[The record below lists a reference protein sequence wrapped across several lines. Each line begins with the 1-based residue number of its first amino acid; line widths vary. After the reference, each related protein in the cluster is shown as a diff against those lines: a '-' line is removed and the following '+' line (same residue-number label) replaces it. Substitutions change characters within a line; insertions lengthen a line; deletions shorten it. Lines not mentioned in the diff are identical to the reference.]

1 MALPKLE
8 VPTYELVQP
17 STGKKIRFRPF
28 LVKEHKVLLTMA
40 EANESEV
47 ARIVKELVDVCT
59 FNQLRVNDLP
69 HFDIEYIFM
78 MLRAKS
84 ISEKV
89 DVVITCANCQNTY
102 DASFNIEDIEVEKN
116 DNITNK
122 IMITDSIGLQLKFP
136 TFENVVKVFEVED
149 VKIMFDLVKGCIK
162 GVFDKDNF
170 YDINEQTSEEVD
182 EFLESLTKEQFA
194 KIEQFFINSP
204 KVVQKIE
211 TDCPHCNHHN
221 FSRIQGLQ
229 NFFV

>member
-28 LVKEHKVLLTMA
+28 LVKEHKVLLTMV

-59 FNQLRVNDLP
+59 FNQLKVNDLP

-89 DVVITCANCQNTY
+89 DVVITCANCQDTY

-116 DNITNK
+116 SSITDK
-122 IMITDSIGLQLKFP
+122 VMITDNIGLQLKFP

-149 VKIMFDLVKGCIK
+149 VKVMFDLVKGCIK
-162 GVFDKDNF
+162 GVFDNNNF
-170 YDINEQTSEEVD
+170 YDINEQTDEEIN

>member
-28 LVKEHKVLLTMA
+28 LVKEHKVLLTMT
-40 EANESEV
+40 EASDSEV

-59 FNQLRVNDLP
+59 FNQLKVNELP

-89 DVVITCANCQNTY
+89 DVIVTCANCNNTY
-102 DASFNIEDIEVEKN
+102 EASFNIEDIEVEKN
-116 DNITNK
+116 GQITDK
-122 IMITDSIGLQLKFP
+122 VMITDLIGLQLKFP
-136 TFENVVKVFEVED
+136 TFENVVQVFESSDIKV
-149 VKIMFDLVKGCIK
+149 IFNLVKSCIR

-170 YDINEQTSEEVD
+170 YDIKEQTDEEIT
-182 EFLESLTKEQFA
+182 EFLESLTKEQFG
-194 KIEQFFINSP
+194 KIEQFFLDSP
-204 KVVQKIE
+204 KIVQRLE